1 MATLR
6 VVSGALGGRGLKSPP
21 GATRPTQDRVRAAL
35 FDILGPWVTGAR
47 VLDLYAGSGALGI
60 EALSRGAASAV
71 FVERGRAALAVLEEN
86 VHALGLEGRSRLLRL
101 PVARALALLAREGA
115 RFDLVLA
122 DPPYALAPGPWR
134 RAAGALVAA
143 GGLLVVEAAARR
155 PPEADADLKLVR
167 RAVYGDT
174 ALEFWRPGD
183 GAGGMDDAGGVPGH
197 V

>member
-1 MATLR
+1 VAALR
-6 VVSGALGGRGLKSPP
+6 VVSGVLGGRALKSPP
-21 GATRPTQDRVRAAL
+21 GTTRPTQDRVRAAL
-35 FDILGPWVTGAR
+35 FDILGPRVAAAR

-71 FVERGRAALAVLEEN
+71 FVERGRAASAVLEEN
-86 VHALGLEGRSRLLRL
+86 LRALGLGGRFRLLRL
-101 PVARALALLAREGA
+101 PVARALALLGREGA

-122 DPPYALAPGPWR
+122 DPPYALAPGAWR
-134 RAAGALVAA
+134 GAAGALLAP
-143 GGLLVVEAAARR
+143 GGLLVVETAARR
-155 PPEADADLKLVR
+155 PPQSDPDLDLVR

-183 GAGGMDDAGGVPGH
+183 GAGGMGDAGGVPGH